1 MIELLKAIGFLSI
14 LLALATGYE
23 LSGKRADFTAKV
35 SGKQR
40 RSLESSS
47 DLFVLEIWYE
57 CPNGPNVY
65 SLFVSESDF
74 NRLWEGDT
82 ITFSA
87 KKGKLSPW
95 LYSRK
100 LLT

>member
-1 MIELLKAIGFLSI
+1 MIVIIFLSTVFG
-14 LLALATGYE
+14 LLIWYE
-23 LSGKRADFTAKV
+23 LSGERSTFTAKV

-40 RSLESSS
+40 RTLESSP

-57 CPNGPNVY
+57 CLNGPNVY
-65 SLFVSESDF
+65 SLFVDESDF

-82 ITFSA
+82 IMFTA

-95 LYSRK
+95 LYNRK
-100 LLT
+100 LS

>member
-1 MIELLKAIGFLSI
+1 MIKLLKAIGFLSI

-23 LSGKRADFTAKV
+23 LSGKRTNFTAKV

-40 RSLESSS
+40 RTLEGSP

-74 NRLWEGDT
+74 NRLWEGDL

-95 LYSRK
+95 LYNRK